1 MSVRKSLKKGGVYLL
16 FMTLFLSISASIFVP
31 VWCGAGGQIEPADV
45 DGDGK
50 ITLADMERVLI
61 VIREGSGPEEAD
73 VNKDGRVDL
82 EDLDIVTQAYQ
93 ESEARET
100 NSK

>member
-1 MSVRKSLKKGGVYLL
+1 MSARKPLRKRIVHLL
-16 FMTLFLSISASIFVP
+16 FMILFLAISASMCVH
-31 VWCGAGGQIEPADV
+31 VCGAGGQIDPADV

-50 ITLADMERVLI
+50 ITIADMERVLI

-73 VNKDGRVDL
+73 VNNDGRVDL
-82 EDLDIVTQAYQ
+82 EDLDIVTRAYQ
-93 ESEARET
+93 ESEARKT